1 MAIMD
6 RWRDKCLKPVSRRT
20 RAPGFTLI
28 ELVVVVAV
36 LAIMAG
42 IVVPAAAMA
51 HGRASAGAAGKQL
64 AVLLRRV
71 QAEAQAGATRTR
83 ISLTTDAAYSVT
95 VSRDGVWRQVESG
108 SLGAVSC
115 STNFPGAAIEFSA
128 HGWPCSLGSTVP
140 RAGSVWLRSG
150 LVVTTVVVQ
159 LTGGIRC
166 E

>member
-1 MAIMD
+1 M
-6 RWRDKCLKPVSRRT
+6 PVSRRPP
-20 RAPGFTLI
+20 APGLTLI
-28 ELVVVVAV
+28 ELVVVMAV
-36 LAIMAG
+36 LVIMAA
-42 IVVPAAAMA
+42 ITVPTAATA
-51 HGRASAGAAGKQL
+51 HSQASAGAAGKQL

-83 ISLTTDAAYSVT
+83 ISLTTDAAYSVS
-95 VSRDGVWRQVESG
+95 VLRDGAWRQVESG

-140 RAGSVWLRSG
+140 RAGSIWLQSG
-150 LVVTTVVVQ
+150 SVATTVVVQ
-159 LTGGIRC
+159 LTGGVRC